1 MLEKDI
7 VYITRPVDKKKILFY
22 NDKTAHMPIDE
33 EFQKL
38 WRSVAVDGIDDNKIE
53 EYLENQG
60 IRSMQDTSQ
69 KVLPAKL
76 KRKAAP
82 KKRTYKKP
90 RDNEHLKEILE
101 DYEWNSKL
109 FSTDAPNFLYHLY
122 GKPNVPGENG
132 DESCVVSGIQNLIFL
147 VKYKNS
153 WIICYLN
160 FVSHISE
167 QYAFKFQWLRC
178 LSPY

>member
-1 MLEKDI
+1 MKKFWKYSQFSFFFPPPFPWFYSLLTLLFQMLEKDI

-122 GKPNVPGENG
+122 GKPNVPDENG
-132 DESCVVSGIQNLIFL
+132 DESCCCLGNPES
-147 VKYKNS
+147 
-153 WIICYLN
+153 N
-160 FVSHISE
+160 FFS
-167 QYAFKFQWLRC
+167 
-178 LSPY
+178 